1 MTSKELMAM
10 DMLLNPNSP
19 EPNSEDYKEITKKLT
34 NAYDAEKLRLLLEKV
49 EDWILTVRKIKIEPE
64 HFLILHRELMR
75 RNFSPSQMSMATLW
89 IKFGKWP
96 ISKKDIELSDFY
108 PTREQIIHLESEFVS
123 REYMNKR
130 LQAQKTE
137 FEIEVSKLRYELGE
151 NRLNESEIQQ
161 YMTGIQ
167 RITDLHSEI
176 DRLKRE
182 LLAVIKKN
190 TLLEYQIQEKKE
202 IIESIKPTKI

>member
-1 MTSKELMAM
+1 MTPKELMAM

-34 NAYDAEKLRLLLEKV
+34 NPYDAEKLRLLLEKV
-49 EDWILTVRKIKIEPE
+49 EDWLLTVRKIKIDPE
-64 HFLILHRELMR
+64 QFLILHRELLR

-89 IKFGKWP
+89 IKFGKWA

-123 REYMNKR
+123 KEYMNKR

-137 FEIEVSKLRYELGE
+137 HEIEVSKLRYELGE
-151 NRLNESEIQQ
+151 NRLNEAEIQQ

-167 RITDLHSEI
+167 RITDLHTEI

-190 TLLEYQIQEKKE
+190 TLLEYQIQEKKQ
-202 IIESIKPTKI
+202 IIESMKPA

>member
-1 MTSKELMAM
+1 M

-64 HFLILHRELMR
+64 QFLILHRELLR

-89 IKFGKWP
+89 IKFGKWA

-123 REYMNKR
+123 KEYMNKR

>member
-1 MTSKELMAM
+1 M
-10 DMLLNPNSP
+10 
-19 EPNSEDYKEITKKLT
+19 
-34 NAYDAEKLRLLLEKV
+34 RLLLEKV
-49 EDWILTVRKIKIEPE
+49 EDWILTVRKIKIDPE
-64 HFLILHRELMR
+64 QFLILHRELLR

-89 IKFGKWP
+89 IKFGKWA

-123 REYMNKR
+123 KEYMNKR

-167 RITDLHSEI
+167 RITDLHCEI

-190 TLLEYQIQEKKE
+190 TILEYQIQEKKQ
-202 IIESIKPTKI
+202 IIESMKPA